1 MIIAYGILIPAVL
14 VFVVYILAGFGYN
27 QSVKSGEHTLKE
39 YYSDSDEITIFI
51 SYLLIL
57 CCSQY
62 IWG

>member
-1 MIIAYGILIPAVL
+1 MIIAYGILIPAIL
-14 VFVVYILAGFGYN
+14 VFIVYIAEGFGYN
-27 QSVKSGEHTLKE
+27 QSVKSGEYTPKE
-39 YYSDSDEITIFI
+39 YYSDSDEKVIFI